1 MKDTILEG
9 DVEVLG
15 ILRRDATDLFKFKK
29 DEQSF
34 SYYIEVIDM
43 KPKKSKRIT
52 YEIIENLRNRLSKD
66 PDYREE
72 LIDSIHS
79 YSSGIFEYF
88 IVKLI
93 MCISYITGDSWWLN
107 GKKRKSR
114 NTINSIIGGHT
125 GTLKSSIAGELR
137 DIFGHIN
144 FGIINA
150 QDTTNIGLIPTI
162 QRSNRKDKDLL
173 KRVGVLRYYHRKT
186 FVIDEEQY
194 LDEKGWISH
203 KYLENGFISRYLEA
217 IV

>member
-9 DVEVLG
+9 DFEVLG
-15 ILRRDATDLFKFKK
+15 ILRRDATDLLKFKR

-34 SYYIEVIDM
+34 SYYIKVIDM
-43 KPKKSKRIT
+43 KQKKSKIIT

-66 PDYREE
+66 QNYREE

-93 MCISYITGDSWWLN
+93 RYITYITGDSWWLN

-125 GTLKSSIAGELR
+125 GTLKSSIAG
-137 DIFGHIN
+137 
-144 FGIINA
+144 GIKGYFRTYQFWN
-150 QDTTNIGLIPTI
+150 NLC
-162 QRSNRKDKDLL
+162 S
-173 KRVGVLRYYHRKT
+173 RYY
-186 FVIDEEQY
+186 
-194 LDEKGWISH
+194 
-203 KYLENGFISRYLEA
+203 
-217 IV
+217 